1 MVIDKETRER
11 LDYIFKHFGYACQI
25 LKIDEESK
33 ELQEALIE
41 TYKQPSPQ
49 NKEHV
54 LEELADVFVV
64 LNQFKMF
71 FKISDKKLQEQIE
84 FKTRRTIDRIK
95 HGYYNKKE

>member
-33 ELQEALIE
+33 ELQESLIE
-41 TYKQPSPQ
+41 TYKEPSPR

-54 LEELADVFVV
+54 LE
-64 LNQFKMF
+64 
-71 FKISDKKLQEQIE
+71 
-84 FKTRRTIDRIK
+84 
-95 HGYYNKKE
+95 